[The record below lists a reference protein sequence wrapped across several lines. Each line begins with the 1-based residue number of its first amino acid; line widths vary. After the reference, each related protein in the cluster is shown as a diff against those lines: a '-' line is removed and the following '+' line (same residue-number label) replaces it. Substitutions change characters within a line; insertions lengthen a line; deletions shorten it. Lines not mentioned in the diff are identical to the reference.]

1 MITLNKWTWIRQAKN
16 NYLRSRQF
24 LGMHI
29 PFDQVEYR
37 HYPAV
42 WYLVDYVLYST
53 IGIYRIYTDRY
64 RYTYSIVLQYGVL
77 RVPGTPSTPS
87 TIYRVLLYTYLNSRV
102 RRTRQFQTIRQSGR

>member
-53 IGIYRIYTDRY
+53 IGIYSTVYT
-64 RYTYSIVLQYGVL
+64 SIVLQYGVL
-77 RVPGTPSTPS
+77 RVPGTPS

>member
-53 IGIYRIYTDRY
+53 IGIYSTVYT
-64 RYTYSIVLQYGVL
+64 SIVLQYGVL
-77 RVPGTPSTPS
+77 RVPGTPSTVPYIAS
-87 TIYRVLLYTYLNSRV
+87 FYIPTSIQEYAELASFKLYAKV
-102 RRTRQFQTIRQSGR
+102 ADKE